1 MDIIESLGWRYAV
14 KKFDATK
21 KLDDKQVERLC
32 EALRLTATS
41 MGMQLMHFFVV
52 ENKVV
57 QKQMREIAFNQS
69 QVEDASHVLVLCR
82 RTNVTKEDVDEI
94 VDAAANAKNTKR
106 ETLKGYETMISSTI
120 SMEEGMR
127 RNWMEN
133 QVYIALGNLMT
144 VCAAER
150 IDACPMEGFNKEG
163 MDELLGLNEKGWS
176 SVVLCP
182 IGFRSQDDKY
192 GVVPKARKSK
202 EKLISYI
209 K

>member
-21 KLDDKQVERLC
+21 KLDDNQVERLC

-52 ENKVV
+52 ENQPIK
-57 QKQMREIAFNQS
+57 KRMREVAFGQS

-82 RTNVTKEDVDEI
+82 RTEVTKNDIDEI
-94 VDAAANAKNTKR
+94 VETAANAKKTNR
-106 ETLKGYETMISSTI
+106 EELKGYETMISSTI

-144 VCAAER
+144 VCAAEKV
-150 IDACPMEGFNKEG
+150 DACPMEGFNKQAI
-163 MDELLGLNEKGWS
+163 DELLGLNEKGWS

-182 IGFRSQDDKY
+182 IGYRSKDDKY
-192 GVVPKARKSK
+192 SVTPKARKPK
-202 EKLISYI
+202 EKLISHI